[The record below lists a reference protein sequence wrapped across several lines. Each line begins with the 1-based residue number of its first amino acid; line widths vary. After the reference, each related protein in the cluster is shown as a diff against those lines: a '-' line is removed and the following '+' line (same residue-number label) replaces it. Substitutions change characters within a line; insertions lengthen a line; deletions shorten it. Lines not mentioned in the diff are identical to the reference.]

1 MSGEIRLKAT
11 DKDKVSVEI
20 LSHLSQQAHLW

>member
-11 DKDKVSVEI
+11 DKDEVSTEI
-20 LSHLSQQAHLW
+20 LIHPSQQAHLW